1 MVSVIGPVHKEN
13 ISSLYNAIDHVFLLS
28 KLESFSNNIIGLW
41 YYEKP
46 LFVSNENW
54 AKYLCL
60 DSACYVNRNC
70 SKSIVKSIKE
80 IINNNNY
87 KNKIIS
93 SGSRILKSYPSAKDR
108 TISELKYLKYVFKNY

>member
-1 MVSVIGPVHKEN
+1 MVLQK
-13 ISSLYNAIDHVFLLS
+13 Y
-28 KLESFSNNIIGLW
+28 
-41 YYEKP
+41 
-46 LFVSNENW
+46 FVSNENW

-93 SGSRILKSYPSAKDR
+93 SGSRILKVSSAKDR
-108 TISELKYLKYVFKNY
+108 LLVN